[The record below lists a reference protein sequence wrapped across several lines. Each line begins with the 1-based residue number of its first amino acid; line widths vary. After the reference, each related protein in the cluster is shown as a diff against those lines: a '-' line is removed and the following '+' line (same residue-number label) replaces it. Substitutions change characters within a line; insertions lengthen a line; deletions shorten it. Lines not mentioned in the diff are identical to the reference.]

1 MQAIVDADILCYRI
15 AFACKDQPV
24 GVACRTLDNY
34 IADILVRGV
43 DKVYDGCFVDS
54 WSMHLTGKGNFR
66 EAIATTAVYKG
77 NRLDTPKPEHHAA
90 LRQHLIE
97 TWSAQI
103 AQGQEADDAI
113 AIEATTLGD
122 DCVIVSLDKDLD
134 QVAGWHY
141 NFVKDTAYYI
151 TPEEGLLRF
160 YCQIL
165 MGDNA
170 DNIKG
175 ITGVGPVTARKM
187 LEDAEDEADMY
198 QRCVDAYEGNE
209 DRVIENARL
218 LWLRRTK
225 DEPLWMPPKSNPTTL
240 PSSSDPTPKKA
251 KRSKAPLKS

>member
-1 MQAIVDADILCYRI
+1 MHASVDADILCYRI
-15 AFACKDQPV
+15 AFACKDQPEN
-24 GVACRTLDNY
+24 VARRTLDNY
-34 IADILVRGV
+34 ITDILVRGV
-43 DKVYDGCFVDS
+43 DKTGYFVDR
-54 WSMHLTGKGNFR
+54 WNMHLTGKGNFR

-90 LRQHLIE
+90 LRKHLIE
-97 TWSAQI
+97 EWSAQI

-113 AIEATTLGD
+113 AIEATKLGD

-141 NFVKDTAYYI
+141 NFVKDIAYYI
-151 TPEEGLLRF
+151 DPDEGRLRF

-175 ITGVGPVTARKM
+175 IDSVGPVRARKI
-187 LEDAEDEADMY
+187 LEGAEDEAEMY
-198 QRCVDAYEGNE
+198 RRCVEAYDGNE

-218 LWLRRTK
+218 LWLRRTE
-225 DEPLWMPPKSNPTTL
+225 DEPLWTPPKLNQTT
-240 PSSSDPTPKKA
+240 
-251 KRSKAPLKS
+251 